1 MKCSSSKRS
10 GFISAF
16 RNPKSEFFYGRMKM
30 FKNMKL
36 RYRILLGYIVPLA
49 LFIGVT
55 INVFII
61 AHEVSLN
68 SELVQKTRDI
78 IDHDRS
84 AELAVISL
92 VRSTR
97 GYLLTQESKHSQ
109 HVEEDEKEI
118 TEVMAYLKRIVID
131 PEQQATLDQ
140 IDAKEKIIV
149 ATEREAVSLVDEKKV
164 AAAIKLFMYGEK
176 YKTWDELKALFEKFN
191 TKETEILGM
200 RLKQQEDALSRL
212 LTTVW
217 VGALLAT
224 LASIIIGLW
233 ITGRISSSIKEQI
246 SALSASST
254 EIAATMTEHE
264 RTVGEQSAAVTEV
277 SATAE
282 ELGVSAQTSSQ
293 QSEKTASLA
302 NQSLALTEEGIKL
315 ANRSY
320 DGITQMK
327 ARVGAVA
334 EQILRLSEQAE
345 QIGSIAKVVGELASE
360 TNMLAL
366 NAAVEAARAGEHGK
380 GFAVVATE
388 IRKLADQSK
397 KSAERTNAL
406 VAEVQ
411 KATNSAVMATEEGTK
426 TAEEVA
432 AIARQSGE
440 SFASLAE
447 VSSKVYEGAQQLML
461 NSKQQSSALT
471 QVSEAM
477 KNLSNGSKEIAAG
490 TAQAKIGVVKLNE
503 VAQSLKALV

>member
-1 MKCSSSKRS
+1 
-10 GFISAF
+10 
-16 RNPKSEFFYGRMKM
+16 M

-36 RYRILLGYIVPLA
+36 RYRILLGYAVPLVLFLVVAILVFVDVRA
-49 LFIGVT
+49 L
-55 INVFII
+55 
-61 AHEVSLN
+61 AES
-68 SELVQKTRDI
+68 SEIVQRAFSVANESQ
-78 IDHDRS
+78 HV
-84 AELAVISL
+84 ELDVGKSIRA
-92 VRSTR
+92 TQ
-97 GYLLTQESKHSQ
+97 GYLLTKDSK
-109 HVEEDEKEI
+109 
-118 TEVMAYLKRIVID
+118 YLKVFEEGTKDFTVKIDGLKPLVSDTELNAHVDKLVELHGAIVDI
-131 PEQQATLDQ
+131 ERKSISLL
-140 IDAKEKIIV
+140 KEGK
-149 ATEREAVSLVDEKKV
+149 T
-164 AAAIKLFMYGEK
+164 AAAIALMISGDPALEEIKVVFNKMEK
-176 YKTWDELKALFEKFN
+176 RQD
-191 TKETEILGM
+191 EILAERETLRKATVNEVVM
-200 RLKQQEDALSRL
+200 
-212 LTTVW
+212 TVW
-217 VGALLAT
+217 VGVLLAT
-224 LASIIIGLW
+224 VASILIGLW

-432 AIARQSGE
+432 AIARLSGE
-440 SFASLAE
+440 SFASLAA
-447 VSSKVYEGAQQLML
+447 VSSKVYEGAQQVML

-477 KNLSNGSKEIAAG
+477 KNLSNGSREIAAG

>member
-1 MKCSSSKRS
+1 
-10 GFISAF
+10 
-16 RNPKSEFFYGRMKM
+16 M
-30 FKNMKL
+30 FKHMKL
-36 RYRILLGYIVPLA
+36 RYRFLLGYSVPILLFFIVAVLVYA
-49 LFIGVT
+49 NARTV
-55 INVFII
+55 VQ
-61 AHEVSLN
+61 E
-68 SELVQKTRDI
+68 SELVEDAHAI
-78 IDHDRS
+78 IDRS
-84 AELAVISL
+84 GDIRLSASL
-92 VRSTR
+92 MQRASR
-97 GYLLTQESKHSQ
+97 GYLLIKDESHLKSFKEGEQ
-109 HVEEDEKEI
+109 LNNEAMAFLKSNVKDQRQLELLDKIAEK
-118 TEVMAYLKRIVID
+118 
-131 PEQQATLDQ
+131 QQAM
-140 IDAKEKIIV
+140 IDYAKGRIALVDAGKSAQAV
-149 ATEREAVSLVDEKKV
+149 ADFRTGENVQLYDEAMAQLKEFDTKEREILDARIKDEE
-164 AAAIKLFMYGEK
+164 AAATSTIRA
-176 YKTWDELKALFEKFN
+176 T
-191 TKETEILGM
+191 
-200 RLKQQEDALSRL
+200 
-212 LTTVW
+212 W
-217 VGALLAT
+217 VGAT
-224 LASIIIGLW
+224 LSILFAIGFGLW
-233 ITGRISSSIKEQI
+233 VTSRTTLTISESVNS
-246 SALSASST
+246 LTASTT

-293 QSEKTASLA
+293 QSENTAALA
-302 NQSLALTEEGIKL
+302 NQSLVLTEEGIKL

-320 DGITQMK
+320 SGITEMK

-345 QIGSIAKVVGELASE
+345 QIGSIARVVGELASE

-380 GFAVVATE
+380 GFAVVASE

-432 AIARQSGE
+432 VIAKQSGE

-447 VSSKVYEGAQQLML
+447 VAKKVYEGAQQVML
-461 NSKQQSSALT
+461 NSKQQSGALS

-490 TAQAKIGVVKLNE
+490 TVQAKIGVVKLNE

>member
-1 MKCSSSKRS
+1 
-10 GFISAF
+10 
-16 RNPKSEFFYGRMKM
+16 M

-36 RYRILLGYIVPLA
+36 RYRILIGYIIPLA
-49 LFIGVT
+49 LFIVVA
-55 INVFII
+55 IMVFTT
-61 AHEVSLN
+61 ARDVSHN
-68 SELVQKTRDI
+68 SELVQRTSGI
-78 IDHDRS
+78 IDRARL
-84 AELAVISL
+84 AEIAVISL

-97 GYLLTQESKHSQ
+97 GYLLTQESKHFK
-109 HVEEDEKEI
+109 HVEEDENEF
-118 TEVMAYLKRIVID
+118 TEKMADLKKIVID
-131 PEQQATLDQ
+131 REQQTA
-140 IDAKEKIIV
+140 IDRIVEKQKIIV
-149 ATEREAVSLVDEKKV
+149 AAERKAVSLVDEKKV
-164 AAAIKLFMYGEK
+164 AAAVALFMYGEE
-176 YKTWDELKALFEKFN
+176 YKAWDELKILFKEFN
-191 TKETEILGM
+191 ARETEILGM
-200 RLKQQEDALSRL
+200 QLKQQEVVMSQLI
-212 LTTVW
+212 TTVW
-217 VGALLAT
+217 VGVVLAT
-224 LASIIIGLW
+224 IASIIIGLW
-233 ITGRISSSIKEQI
+233 ITERISRSIKEQI

-282 ELGVSAQTSSQ
+282 ELGASAQTSSQ
-293 QSEKTASLA
+293 QSENTAALA

-320 DGITQMK
+320 SGMTEMK
-327 ARVGAVA
+327 AKVGAVA

-380 GFAVVATE
+380 GFAVVASE

-406 VAEVQ
+406 VEEVQ

-432 AIARQSGE
+432 AIAKQSGE
-440 SFASLAE
+440 SFASLAG
-447 VSSKVYEGAQQLML
+447 VANKVYEGAQQVML
-461 NSKQQSSALT
+461 NSKQQSGALS

>member
-1 MKCSSSKRS
+1 
-10 GFISAF
+10 
-16 RNPKSEFFYGRMKM
+16 M

-49 LFIGVT
+49 LFVGVA
-55 INVFII
+55 IMVFSDANEVSKNSALVQRTSDII
-61 AHEVSLN
+61 A
-68 SELVQKTRDI
+68 SE
-78 IDHDRS
+78 RS
-84 AELAVISL
+84 AVLAASGF
-92 VRSTR
+92 VRSFR
-97 GYLLTQESKHSQ
+97 GYLLTKESKHLDS
-109 HVEEDEKEI
+109 VKAEEKEF
-118 TEVMAYLKRIVID
+118 TEAIAELRKLVTDQEQQLALDRIV
-131 PEQQATLDQ
+131 EKQQVVIA
-140 IDAKEKIIV
+140 AGRK
-149 ATEREAVSLVDEKKV
+149 AVSIIDEGNRV
-164 AAAIKLFMYGEK
+164 AAVALFMSGEA
-176 YKTWDELKALFEKFN
+176 YQSWDELKELFKKFDA
-191 TKETEILGM
+191 KETEFLRE
-200 RLKQQEDALSRL
+200 RLKLQEDTMSHL

-217 VGALLAT
+217 VGVLLAA

-282 ELGVSAQTSSQ
+282 ELGVSSQTSAQ
-293 QSEKTASLA
+293 QSENTAALA
-302 NQSLALTEEGIKL
+302 NQSLALTEEGTKL
-315 ANRSY
+315 VNRSY
-320 DGITQMK
+320 TGITQMK
-327 ARVGAVA
+327 DKVGAVA

-406 VAEVQ
+406 VEEVQ

-432 AIARQSGE
+432 AIAKQSGE
-440 SFASLAE
+440 SFAALAE
-447 VSSKVYEGAQQLML
+447 VANKVYEGAQQVML
-461 NSKQQSSALT
+461 NSKQQSGALT

>member
-1 MKCSSSKRS
+1 
-10 GFISAF
+10 
-16 RNPKSEFFYGRMKM
+16 M

-36 RYRILLGYIVPLA
+36 RYRILLGYVIPLA
-49 LFIGVT
+49 LFIGVA
-55 INVFII
+55 IMVFYDANVVSQNSALVQRTSDII
-61 AHEVSLN
+61 A
-68 SELVQKTRDI
+68 SERA
-78 IDHDRS
+78 
-84 AELAVISL
+84 AELAASSF
-92 VRSTR
+92 VRAFR
-97 GYLLTQESKHSQ
+97 GYLLNRDNQYLKI
-109 HVEEDEKEI
+109 VEDDEKEFTDSI
-118 TEVMAYLKRIVID
+118 ETLKKLVEDPGQRAAVDRIVEKQIIVVASGRKAVSLID
-131 PEQQATLDQ
+131 AGKREAAIALFMSGESLRIWTELKD
-140 IDAKEKIIV
+140 IFKRFDAKE
-149 ATEREAVSLVDEKKV
+149 AEYLREQ
-164 AAAIKLFMYGEK
+164 
-176 YKTWDELKALFEKFN
+176 
-191 TKETEILGM
+191 
-200 RLKQQEDALSRL
+200 LKQQEETMGHL

-217 VGALLAT
+217 VGVLLAT
-224 LASIIIGLW
+224 IASLLIGLW

-282 ELGVSAQTSSQ
+282 ELGVSSQTSSQ
-293 QSEKTASLA
+293 QSENTAALA

-320 DGITQMK
+320 SGITEMK
-327 ARVGAVA
+327 EKVGAVA

-406 VAEVQ
+406 VEEVQ

-432 AIARQSGE
+432 AIAKQSGE
-440 SFASLAE
+440 SFAALAE
-447 VSSKVYEGAQQLML
+447 VANKVYEGAQQVML
-461 NSKQQSSALT
+461 NSKQQSGALT

>member
-1 MKCSSSKRS
+1 LQGERETNASLESIYKDDLVPTMLLAKVNSLIRGNMQELLLAQLHDPKLPVSKFHES
-10 GFISAF
+10 DHPVTKHTDLVEANKEKVDKLLEQYMATNLTPEEKKLTEIFIADW
-16 RNPKSEFFYGRMKM
+16 KK
-30 FKNMKL
+30 
-36 RYRILLGYIVPLA
+36 
-49 LFIGVT
+49 FIE
-55 INVFII
+55 
-61 AHEVSLN
+61 AWSP
-68 SELVQKTRDI
+68 
-78 IDHDRS
+78 
-84 AELAVISL
+84 VISL
-92 VRSTR
+92 F
-97 GYLLTQESKHSQ
+97 
-109 HVEEDEKEI
+109 
-118 TEVMAYLKRIVID
+118 M
-131 PEQQATLDQ
+131 
-140 IDAKEKIIV
+140 
-149 ATEREAVSLVDEKKV
+149 EKKFDDASLYKKDKV
-164 AAAIKLFMYGEK
+164 IPLFKVIEQDLEALMQLHLDLAKNEQ
-176 YKTWDELKALFEKFN
+176 DKAYAN
-191 TKETEILGM
+191 YV
-200 RLKQQEDALSRL
+200 
-212 LTTVW
+212 LTRNITITSII
-217 VGALLAT
+217 GGILLA
-224 LASIIIGLW
+224 LGIGFWIIRS
-233 ITGRISSSIKEQI
+233 ITGRLTESVSAIST
-246 SALSASST
+246 SAT

-282 ELGVSAQTSSQ
+282 ELGVSSQTSAQ
-293 QSEKTASLA
+293 QSENTAALA

-327 ARVGAVA
+327 DKVGAIA

-360 TNMLAL
+360 TNMLTL

-380 GFAVVATE
+380 GFAVVASE

-432 AIARQSGE
+432 SIAKQSGE

-447 VSSKVYEGAQQLML
+447 VSNKVYEGAQQVML

-490 TAQAKIGVVKLNE
+490 TVQAKIGVVRLNE
-503 VAQSLKALV
+503 VALSLKALV

>member
-1 MKCSSSKRS
+1 MQGERETNASLESIYKDDLVPTMLLAKVNSLIRGNIQELLLAQLHDPKLPVSKFHES
-10 GFISAF
+10 DHPVTKHTDLVEANKEKVDKLLEQYMATNLTPEEKKLTEIFIADW
-16 RNPKSEFFYGRMKM
+16 KK
-30 FKNMKL
+30 
-36 RYRILLGYIVPLA
+36 
-49 LFIGVT
+49 FIE
-55 INVFII
+55 
-61 AHEVSLN
+61 AWSP
-68 SELVQKTRDI
+68 
-78 IDHDRS
+78 
-84 AELAVISL
+84 VISL
-92 VRSTR
+92 F
-97 GYLLTQESKHSQ
+97 
-109 HVEEDEKEI
+109 
-118 TEVMAYLKRIVID
+118 M
-131 PEQQATLDQ
+131 
-140 IDAKEKIIV
+140 
-149 ATEREAVSLVDEKKV
+149 EKKFDDASLYKKDKV
-164 AAAIKLFMYGEK
+164 IPLFKVIEQDLEALMQLHLDLAKNEQ
-176 YKTWDELKALFEKFN
+176 DKAYAN
-191 TKETEILGM
+191 YV
-200 RLKQQEDALSRL
+200 
-212 LTTVW
+212 LTRNITITSII
-217 VGALLAT
+217 GGILLA
-224 LASIIIGLW
+224 LGIGFWIIRS
-233 ITGRISSSIKEQI
+233 ITGRLTESVSAIST
-246 SALSASST
+246 SAT

-282 ELGVSAQTSSQ
+282 ELGVSSQTSAQ
-293 QSEKTASLA
+293 QSENTAALA

-327 ARVGAVA
+327 DKVGAIA

-360 TNMLAL
+360 TNMLTL

-380 GFAVVATE
+380 GFAVVASE

-432 AIARQSGE
+432 SIAKQSGE

-447 VSSKVYEGAQQLML
+447 VSNKVYEGAQQVML

-490 TAQAKIGVVKLNE
+490 TVQAKIGVVRLNE
-503 VAQSLKALV
+503 VALSLKALV

>member
-1 MKCSSSKRS
+1 
-10 GFISAF
+10 
-16 RNPKSEFFYGRMKM
+16 M

-36 RYRILLGYIVPLA
+36 RGFILLASAIPMA
-49 LFIGVT
+49 LFIGVAILVFFEVQGVSKVANQT
-55 INVFII
+55 AVENAEIDNV
-61 AHEVSLN
+61 
-68 SELVQKTRDI
+68 RD
-78 IDHDRS
+78 
-84 AELAVISL
+84 AELGFSDINRSVLAYILLKDAKYLRSIEEGEKIFLSSMESMKKNLQEAELQAAISHLDEYYAKYLSLARQAISL
-92 VRSTR
+92 VDAGKVPDATAAFQSEEARRLYDDLRLTHKKIQQVQQNNVAEQIKEEAIHFNRLITVTWS
-97 GYLLTQESKHSQ
+97 GVLL
-109 HVEEDEKEI
+109 
-118 TEVMAYLKRIVID
+118 
-131 PEQQATLDQ
+131 
-140 IDAKEKIIV
+140 
-149 ATEREAVSLVDEKKV
+149 
-164 AAAIKLFMYGEK
+164 AAILSITFGWLISRSISRSVREQVN
-176 YKTWDELKALFEKFN
+176 AL
-191 TKETEILGM
+191 T
-200 RLKQQEDALSRL
+200 
-212 LTTVW
+212 
-217 VGALLAT
+217 
-224 LASIIIGLW
+224 
-233 ITGRISSSIKEQI
+233 SSSTQ
-246 SALSASST
+246 
-254 EIAATMTEHE
+254 IAATMTEHE

-282 ELGVSAQTSSQ
+282 ELGVSSQTSAQ
-293 QSEKTASLA
+293 QSEKTAALA

-320 DGITQMK
+320 NGIINMK
-327 ARVGAVA
+327 EKVGAVA
-334 EQILRLSEQAE
+334 EQILHLSEQAE

-432 AIARQSGE
+432 VIAKQSGE
-440 SFASLAE
+440 SFGSLAE
-447 VSSKVYEGAQQLML
+447 VANKVYEGAQQVML

-490 TAQAKIGVVKLNE
+490 TAQAKIGVVRLNE
-503 VAQSLKALV
+503 VALSLKALV